1 MATIQIL
8 DNVNTLALMDTAKQE
23 VEFRCKKKGD
33 RILTLT
39 IKELMGLTSNMLGP
53 ILQMATPVLKEWPRC
68 FGCNGAMTPVRG
80 VENEVECVRCKQ

>member
-53 ILQMATPVLKEWPRC
+53 ILQMATPVLKEWPQIGR
-68 FGCNGAMTPVRG
+68 AHV
-80 VENEVECVRCKQ
+80 

>member
-39 IKELMGLTSNMLGP
+39 IKELMGLTSNMLGT
-53 ILQMATPVLKEWPRC
+53 IIQISTPVLTDWPRC
-68 FGCNGAMTPVRG
+68 CKCNSVQTKVKGSDTAM
-80 VENEVECVRCKQ
+80 ECLRCK